1 MQNDVWHEVMRRANF
16 GCVYLKIVAGKDVK
30 PNDYIF
36 LYVNPAFE
44 KMTGLRKDML
54 IGKRA
59 AEVLLNP
66 GDKLFDWD
74 SYYSKVNNADQ
85 KAEFT
90 QYLTRLKKWYRITAF
105 LVKED
110 RFVSIFQDV
119 TQEMEH
125 INALEENEKA

>member
-16 GCVYLKIVAGKDVK
+16 GCVYLKIVAGKDGK

-66 GDKLFDWD
+66 GDKLFDGIVTTAR
-74 SYYSKVNNADQ
+74 SIMQ
-85 KAEFT
+85 I
-90 QYLTRLKKWYRITAF
+90 KKLSLHNI
-105 LVKED
+105 
-110 RFVSIFQDV
+110 
-119 TQEMEH
+119 
-125 INALEENEKA
+125 